1 MNFEFD
7 INKSKSNKIK
17 HGIDFVEAQEIWED
31 SNLIEFPAKT
41 IDEIR
46 FIVIGKINETH
57 WTGIIT
63 YREANIRI
71 ISVRRSR
78 PEETEIYES

>member
-31 SNLIEFPAKT
+31 SNLIEFSAKT
-41 IDEIR
+41 IDENR
-46 FIVIGKINETH
+46 FIVIGKINELI
-57 WTGIIT
+57 G
-63 YREANIRI
+63 R
-71 ISVRRSR
+71 V
-78 PEETEIYES
+78 

>member
-1 MNFEFD
+1 MIFEFN
-7 INKSKSNKIK
+7 INKSKSNKVK
-17 HGIDFVEAQEIWED
+17 HAIDFVEAQKIWED

-46 FIVIGKINETH
+46 FIVIGKIKENH

-63 YREANIRI
+63 YRRGNIRI

-78 PEETEIYES
+78 LEEIKIYES

>member
-7 INKSKSNKIK
+7 IKKSKSNKIK
-17 HGIDFVEAQEIWED
+17 HEIDFVEAQEIWED

-57 WTGIIT
+57 WAGIIT
-63 YREANIRI
+63 YRGANIRI
-71 ISVRRSR
+71 ISIRRSR
-78 PEETEIYES
+78 TEEIEIYES